1 MNQNQSSLPTATK
14 YGTGTQHLTHG
25 RRFQITIDP
34 DLVLFMEDTAGSMG
48 LTLEQYVQQA
58 VNDALKASYGL

>member
-1 MNQNQSSLPTATK
+1 MNPTNTPTPTR

-25 RRFQITIDP
+25 RRFSITLDP

-48 LTLEQYVQQA
+48 LSLEQYIQQA